1 MANSFQITDPR
12 STAKPLG
19 IPKIPAGTG
28 RATANAVMECLEYWQ
43 LSDYMVGMSI
53 DTTSS
58 KTRSTLGVCDLLQQK
73 LGRPLFHLAC
83 CHHILELVAEAA
95 NCSIHYKLRPIFWS

>member
-12 STAKPLG
+12 RTAKLLG

-28 RATANAVMECLEYWQ
+28 RVTVNVVMECLEDWQ
-43 LSDYMVGMSI
+43 LSDYMVGMSF

-58 KTRSTLGVCDLLQQK
+58 KTRSPLGAWALLQQK
-73 LGRPLFHLAC
+73 LGHPLFHLAC
-83 CHHILELVAEAA
+83 CHHIQELVAEAV
-95 NCSIHYKLRPIFWS
+95 NRSIHYELRPIFWS